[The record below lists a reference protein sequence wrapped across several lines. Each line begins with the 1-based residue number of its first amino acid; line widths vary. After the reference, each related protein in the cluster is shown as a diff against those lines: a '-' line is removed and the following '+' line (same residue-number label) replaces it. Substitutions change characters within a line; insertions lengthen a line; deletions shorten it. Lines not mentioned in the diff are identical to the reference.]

1 MKTKTFSNGLVVKHR
16 RSAIILEHADGKDPQ
31 TSKYDFAFT
40 ENELQA
46 FTDHLYA
53 AANEAWKD
61 ITPKEATSMGADYD
75 EYYDRR
81 YDNNG
86 YLTITNAG
94 ISIRAPHLS
103 EDTLYQFNKAKIQ
116 SFIYDLDAKWAE
128 RLGIPERH

>member
-1 MKTKTFSNGLVVKHR
+1 MKTKTFENGLVVKHR

-31 TSKYDFAFT
+31 TSKYDFTFS
-40 ENELQA
+40 ENELIA
-46 FTDHLYA
+46 FADHLYA
-53 AANEAWKD
+53 AANEAWKG
-61 ITPKEATSMGADYD
+61 IMPKEAASMGADYD

-86 YLTITNAG
+86 YLTITDKG
-94 ISIRAPHLS
+94 ISIEAPHLS